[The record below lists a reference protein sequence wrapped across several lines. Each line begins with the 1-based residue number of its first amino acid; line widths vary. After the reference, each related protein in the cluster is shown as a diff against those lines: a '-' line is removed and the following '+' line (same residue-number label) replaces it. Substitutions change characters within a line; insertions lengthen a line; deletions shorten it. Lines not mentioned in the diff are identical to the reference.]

1 MLPKKK
7 CEKVPFLRLLLVAS
21 EISWRLKN
29 VPDNFGHTYLSVILG
44 YCGKFTNTE
53 LWQPLNGNEHVF
65 KCLNCLVLH
74 SSYKWEK
81 KKLVRSW
88 HGQTNTAMVLCIS
101 WGYLTKNSQWKWQMY
116 VCFYYKL
123 WSHKFTNWQK
133 TTPLYICQQ
142 YRYEYY
148 LTSTTLKWYM
158 T

>member
-29 VPDNFGHTYLSVILG
+29 VPGNFGHTWVWYSGTVGNSPSNQWETIWIAMSVFSSVWS
-44 YCGKFTNTE
+44 CT
-53 LWQPLNGNEHVF
+53 
-65 KCLNCLVLH
+65 VLT
-74 SSYKWEK
+74 SRR
-81 KKLVRSW
+81 KKLVWPW
-88 HGQTNTAMVLCIS
+88 HSQTNTAMVLCIS
-101 WGYLTKNSQWKWQMY
+101 WGYLTTPKIVSENDK
-116 VCFYYKL
+116 CTCAFTAKL

-133 TTPLYICQQ
+133 TTPLHMCQQ
-142 YRYEYY
+142 YSYEYY